1 MNTAVDNIWQEYKS
15 VCDLFA
21 RLGEMSAMVDYT
33 NTMRKVIIL
42 SCGSYFEY
50 EMTKML
56 KDYVLEASNGNV
68 QIASFLERQ
77 AIRQKYHTL
86 FDWGKQDDPS
96 RPSTSAN
103 NFFKLFGDEFRM
115 EVDAIIKAQ
124 PEIKESQNAFLELG
138 HLRNILVH
146 SNFADYAYSEKTP
159 EDIYALYK
167 KACQFIPFISEKL
180 REQPAAVAK

>member
-1 MNTAVDNIWQEYKS
+1 MNTAVDNIWQEYVS
-15 VCDLFA
+15 VRDLFTEQ
-21 RLGEMSAMVDYT
+21 GEVSALVDYT

-56 KDYVLEASNGNV
+56 KEYVLEVSNGNT

-77 AIRQKYHTL
+77 AIRQRYHTL

-96 RPSTSAN
+96 QPGTSAN
-103 NFFKLFGDEFRM
+103 NFLKLFGDDFRNR
-115 EVDAIIKAQ
+115 VDGIIKSQ
-124 PEIKESQNAFLELG
+124 LEIKDALHAFLELG

-146 SNFADYAYSEKTP
+146 SNFADYAYAEKTP
-159 EDIYALYK
+159 EDIYALYQ
-167 KACQFIPFISEKL
+167 KACIFIPFISAKL
-180 REQPAAVAK
+180 REQ

>member
-1 MNTAVDNIWQEYKS
+1 MNTAVDNIWQEYES
-15 VCDLFA
+15 VHDLFVEK
-21 RLGEMSAMVDYT
+21 GEMSALVNYT

-42 SCGSYFEY
+42 SCGSYFEH

-56 KDYVLEASNGNV
+56 KEYVMEASNGNV

-96 RPSTSAN
+96 QPGKSAK
-103 NFFKLFGDEFRM
+103 NFLKLFGDDFLRK
-115 EVDAIIKAQ
+115 VDAIIKVQ
-124 PEIKESQNAFLELG
+124 PEITESQNAFLELG

-159 EDIYALYK
+159 EDIYALYQ
-167 KACQFIPFISEKL
+167 KACKFIPFISEKL
-180 REQPAAVAK
+180 REQ